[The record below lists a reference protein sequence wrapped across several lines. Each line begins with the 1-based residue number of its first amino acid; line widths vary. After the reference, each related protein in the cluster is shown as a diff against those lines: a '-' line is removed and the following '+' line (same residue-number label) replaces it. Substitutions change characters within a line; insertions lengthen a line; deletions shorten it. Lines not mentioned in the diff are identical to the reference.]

1 MQVVIRNYGV
11 DKFDVP
17 LLKAQF
23 LHLPEV
29 GKFYGLDHRT
39 QLSGVISLFQKL
51 DPGKKMLIEEV
62 LRLAKFILVI
72 PATNAVS
79 KRSLSSLKRI
89 KTYLRSTTPNN

>member
-1 MQVVIRNYGV
+1 M
-11 DKFDVP
+11 KT
-17 LLKAQF
+17 QF

-29 GKFYGLDHRT
+29 GKLYVLDHRT

-72 PATNAVS
+72 AATNALS
-79 KRSLSSLKRI
+79 ERSFSSLKRI
-89 KTYLRSTTPNN
+89 KTYLRSTTTNN